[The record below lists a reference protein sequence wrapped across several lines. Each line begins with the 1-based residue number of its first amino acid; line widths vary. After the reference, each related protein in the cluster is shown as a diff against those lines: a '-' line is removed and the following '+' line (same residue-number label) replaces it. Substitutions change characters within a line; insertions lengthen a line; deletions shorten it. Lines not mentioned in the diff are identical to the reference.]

1 MIKHLLAATAFLV
14 VATVQAE
21 PCVTNEVDEP
31 LLTAE
36 IALAIGNCHM
46 AQAADGVDG
55 IPALQYAHSWFLK
68 AQQLG
73 SQQARS
79 GLKMVEQK
87 LDKADHSDEK

>member
-1 MIKHLLAATAFLV
+1 MIKHLLAATTLLA
-14 VATVQAE
+14 VATAQAE

-46 AQAADGVDG
+46 AQAVDG
-55 IPALQYAHSWFLK
+55 IDSIPALQYAHSWFLK

-73 SQQARS
+73 SQQAS
-79 GLKMVEQK
+79 SNLKMVEQK